1 MPQLALLSNFSA
13 GPTKM
18 LQLAL
23 LSNFSAGP
31 TKPPRRPA
39 ARSAEAKRP
48 WGGGGRPFYFESKK
62 IPAVYPLAR
71 PNLNFIIKIE
81 DTVCGRPYCIQAEL
95 LISVNVCF
103 FHKTTE
109 KEVDK

>member
-1 MPQLALLSNFSA
+1 MPNFYR
-13 GPTKM
+13 GRTTLPK
-18 LQLAL
+18 LAL

-39 ARSAEAKRP
+39 ARSAEAKYR
-48 WGGGGRPFYFESKK
+48 WGGGGRPSNFEPKK